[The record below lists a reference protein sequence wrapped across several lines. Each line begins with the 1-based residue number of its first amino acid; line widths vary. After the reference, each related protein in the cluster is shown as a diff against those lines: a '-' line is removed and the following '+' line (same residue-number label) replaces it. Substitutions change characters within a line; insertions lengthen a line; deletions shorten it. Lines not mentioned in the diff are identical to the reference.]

1 MVAGFSRAVG
11 VDRTAVHEAWR
22 ILFRRRGALCRAK
35 AFPVSSQAFGHADLS
50 ATAPCRA
57 SASCADNL
65 PVVIPRLDALR
76 AGDDAVHTVEGK
88 KVRLLIVAAEQDRL
102 GEALP
107 AAWKIESEPEVK
119 IAIAQVI
126 GAAAVGN

>member
-35 AFPVSSQAFGHADLS
+35 AFPVSSQAFGHVDLS

-76 AGDDAVHTVEGK
+76 AGDDAVHTAEGK
-88 KVRLLIVAAEQDRL
+88 KVRLLIVAACRKL
-102 GEALP
+102 ACVALHY
-107 AAWKIESEPEVK
+107 ASVKFGQSRELVHRHMLVGSE
-119 IAIAQVI
+119 
-126 GAAAVGN
+126 